1 MHGRTACVFF
11 EVESQSSVLRDV
23 YRSANGMP
31 VMKCKINSDVH
42 MQLN

>member
-23 YRSANGMP
+23 YRYVIESNG
-31 VMKCKINSDVH
+31 
-42 MQLN
+42 